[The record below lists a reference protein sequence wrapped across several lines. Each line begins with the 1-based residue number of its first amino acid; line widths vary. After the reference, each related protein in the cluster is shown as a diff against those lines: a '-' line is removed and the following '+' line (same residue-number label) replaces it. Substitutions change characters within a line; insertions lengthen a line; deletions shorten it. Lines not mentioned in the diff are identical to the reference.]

1 MSNHYI
7 ASQGFACALVTR
19 PHADEYPRVR
29 VEGDEAARL
38 AVARRI
44 AAMLNGEEDPEI
56 VRLRQIIVETN
67 NALFDDGNWEASDI
81 EHYIESHA
89 EDLPDVAR
97 RVSKGHQAAMALVG
111 PVVLDLV
118 GG

>member
-1 MSNHYI
+1 MNNKFT
-7 ASQGFACALVTR
+7 ATQMGGCALVQR
-19 PHADEYPRVR
+19 PIPDEHPRIR
-29 VEGDEAARL
+29 VDGEYHARL
-38 AVARRI
+38 ATAERI

-56 VRLRQIIVETN
+56 VRLRQIIVDTN

-81 EHYIESHA
+81 EHYIQCHA